1 MRTAFTTYL
10 SHQKRCSV
18 HTTNAYNI
26 DLMQFE
32 EYLQQTFETDSL
44 LEATSIMIRSWIVY
58 LKENGISSRSINRKL
73 TALRSFFNFCI
84 QSGWMETNPASAIN
98 ALKTKKQLPV
108 FVSNESMDLLLSAGA
123 NSADFHEMRAHLII
137 ELLYQTGMRRS
148 ELVNLKEGDIDFGR
162 AVLKI
167 SGKRNKQRFVP
178 FQDKL
183 AKILKTYIHAKHYK
197 FGRDEVHLIINN
209 KGTAADVQFIYR
221 TVNNKLKQVSSL
233 TKTSPHVL
241 RHTFATHLLNN
252 GASLIAIKEL
262 LGHSNLAATQV
273 YAHNTVA
280 HLKRIHEQAHPRGN

>member
-18 HTTNAYNI
+18 HTVNAYGI

-32 EYLQQTFETDSL
+32 QYLKQEFETDSL
-44 LEATSIMIRSWIVY
+44 HKTSTLMIRSWIVT

-73 TALRSFFNFCI
+73 TALRSFYTFCI
-84 QSGWMETNPASAIN
+84 QSGWMETNPASTIN

-108 FVSNESMDLLLSAGA
+108 FVSNESMDLLLASGA
-123 NSADFHEMRAHLII
+123 NSTDFNELRDHLII
-137 ELLYQTGMRRS
+137 ELLYQTGMRRA
-148 ELVNLKEGDIDFGR
+148 ELITLKESNIDFGR
-162 AVLKI
+162 SMLKI

-178 FQDKL
+178 FQ
-183 AKILKTYIHAKHYK
+183 AKMATVLKTYLQAKHFR
-197 FGRDEVHLIINN
+197 FGKDEPHLIVTN
-209 KGTAADVQFIYR
+209 KGKAADAQLIYR

-273 YAHNTVA
+273 YAHNTIA

>member
-10 SHQKRCSV
+10 NHQKRCSV
-18 HTTNAYNI
+18 HTTNAYNT

-32 EYLQQTFETDSL
+32 QYLKQAFETESPA
-44 LEATSIMIRSWIVY
+44 EATSVMVRSWVVS
-58 LKENGISSRSINRKL
+58 LKENDISSRSINRKL
-73 TALRSFFNFCI
+73 TALRSFYNFCI
-84 QSGWMETNPASAIN
+84 QSGWLQTNPASTIN

-108 FVSNESMDLLLSAGA
+108 FVSNESMDLLLAEGQ
-123 NSADFHEMRAHLII
+123 NSTDFNELRDHLII

-148 ELVNLKEGDIDFGR
+148 ELVQLKEGDIDFSR
-162 AVLKI
+162 SVLKI
-167 SGKRNKQRFVP
+167 TGKRNKQRFVP
-178 FQDKL
+178 FQNKM
-183 AKILKTYIHAKHYK
+183 ARVLKTYLQAKHFK
-197 FGRDEVHLIINN
+197 FGRDEIHLVLNN
-209 KGTAADVQFIYR
+209 KGRAADEQMIYR
-221 TVNNKLKQVSSL
+221 TVNKKLKQFSSL

-273 YAHNTVA
+273 YAHNTIA

>member
-18 HTTNAYNI
+18 HTTSAYNT

-32 EYLQQTFETDSL
+32 QYLKQTFETESSV
-44 LEATSIMIRSWIVY
+44 EATSVMVRSWVVS

-73 TALRSFFNFCI
+73 TALRSFYNFCI
-84 QSGWMETNPASAIN
+84 QSGWLETNPASTIN

-108 FVSNESMDLLLSAGA
+108 FVSNESMELLLAEGQ
-123 NSADFHEMRAHLII
+123 NSTDFNELRDNLII
-137 ELLYQTGMRRS
+137 EVLYQTGMRRS
-148 ELVNLKEGDIDFGR
+148 ELVQLKEGDIDFSR
-162 AVLKI
+162 SVMKI

-178 FQDKL
+178 FQDKM
-183 AKILKTYIHAKHYK
+183 ARVLKTYLQAKHHK
-197 FGRDEVHLIINN
+197 FGRVENHLILNN
-209 KGTAADVQFIYR
+209 KGKAADEHLIYR
-221 TVNNKLKQVSSL
+221 TVNKKLKQFSSL

-273 YAHNTVA
+273 YAHNTIA

>member
-18 HTTNAYNI
+18 HTTKAYDI

-32 EYLQQTFETDSL
+32 EYLQQVFETDAL
-44 LEATSIMIRSWIVY
+44 LEATSIMIRSWVVH
-58 LKENGISSRSINRKL
+58 LKENGISSRSINRKI

-84 QSGWMETNPASAIN
+84 QSGWIETNPASTIN
-98 ALKTKKQLPV
+98 SLKTKKQLPV
-108 FVSNESMDLLLSAGA
+108 YVSNESMELFLSAGA
-123 NSADFHEMRAHLII
+123 SSTGFNELRDHLII

-148 ELVNLKEGDIDFGR
+148 ELVNLKERDIDFGR
-162 AVLKI
+162 SVLKI

-178 FQDKL
+178 FQVKMASL
-183 AKILKTYIHAKHYK
+183 LNTYLQAKHYK
-197 FGRDEVHLIINN
+197 FGEHEVHLILNN
-209 KGTAADVQFIYR
+209 KGKAADVHFIYQ
-221 TVNNKLKQVSSL
+221 TVNSKLKQVSSL

-273 YAHNTVA
+273 YAHNTIA
-280 HLKRIHEQAHPRGN
+280 HLKRIHEQAHPRGK

>member
-1 MRTAFTTYL
+1 MRSAFTTYL

-18 HTTNAYNI
+18 HTTKAYDI

-32 EYLQQTFETDSL
+32 EYLQQVFETDAL
-44 LEATSIMIRSWIVY
+44 LEATSIMIRSWVVH
-58 LKENGISSRSINRKL
+58 LKENGISSRSINRKI

-84 QSGWMETNPASAIN
+84 QSGKIETNPASTIN
-98 ALKTKKQLPV
+98 SLKTKKQLPV
-108 FVSNESMDLLLSAGA
+108 FVSNESMELFLSAGA
-123 NSADFHEMRAHLII
+123 SSTDFNEIRDHLII
-137 ELLYQTGMRRS
+137 ELLYQTGIRRS

-162 AVLKI
+162 SVLKI

-178 FQDKL
+178 FQVKMASL
-183 AKILKTYIHAKHYK
+183 LNTYLQAKHYK
-197 FGRDEVHLIINN
+197 FREHEAHLILNN
-209 KGTAADVQFIYR
+209 KGKAADVHFIYQ
-221 TVNNKLKQVSSL
+221 TVNSKLKQVSSL

-273 YAHNTVA
+273 YAHNTIA
-280 HLKRIHEQAHPRGN
+280 HLKRIHEQAHPRGK

>member
-18 HTTNAYNI
+18 HTTSAYNT

-32 EYLQQTFETDSL
+32 QYLKQTFETESS
-44 LEATSIMIRSWIVY
+44 LEATSVMVRSWVVS

-73 TALRSFFNFCI
+73 TALRSFYKFCI
-84 QSGWMETNPASAIN
+84 QSGWLQTNPASTIN
-98 ALKTKKQLPV
+98 SLKTKKHLPV
-108 FVSNESMDLLLSAGA
+108 FVSNESMDLLLTEGQ
-123 NSADFHEMRAHLII
+123 NSTDFNELRDNLII

-148 ELVNLKEGDIDFGR
+148 ELVQLKEGDIDFSR
-162 AVLKI
+162 SVMKI

-178 FQDKL
+178 FQDKM
-183 AKILKTYIHAKHYK
+183 ARVLKTYLQAKHYK
-197 FGRDEVHLIINN
+197 FGMFEIHVILNN
-209 KGTAADVQFIYR
+209 KGKAANEHMIYS
-221 TVNNKLKQVSSL
+221 TVNKKLKQFSSL

-273 YAHNTVA
+273 YAHNTIA